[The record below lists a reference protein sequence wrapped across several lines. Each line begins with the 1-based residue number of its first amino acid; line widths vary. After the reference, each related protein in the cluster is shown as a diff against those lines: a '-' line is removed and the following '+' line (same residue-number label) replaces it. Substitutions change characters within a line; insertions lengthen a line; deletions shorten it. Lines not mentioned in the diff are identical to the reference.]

1 MDLTYQNMLYQKIKL
16 EDGLS
21 KYGLGVSKH

>member
-16 EDGLS
+16 EDKLS